1 MVYCIEEKQ
10 RKASA
15 IWPENQ
21 LRIVWHKLPMS
32 TLNTATDQTMFVT
45 QLNMQ
50 FLLYNFQVIMVKRK
64 ALEKEPIL
72 IWLVGVGHKVQFGLV
87 VQRKLLFF

>member
-50 FLLYNFQVIMVKRK
+50 FLLYNLQVIMVKRK
-64 ALEKEPIL
+64 ALPIL